1 MTTPPYPRNLLQT
14 VKLTDG
20 TMVTV
25 RPIRPEDA
33 DIEREFVN
41 SLSAESRYFRFM
53 SSMREISPDLLSRFT
68 RIDYEREMA
77 LIATIP
83 TDAGEREIGVAR
95 FASLEEPGECEFA
108 IVIAD
113 AWQNRGLARC
123 LMKAL
128 IDVARERRLIR
139 MHGIVLKSN
148 ARMLDFVRSQG
159 FSVETDREDAS
170 LAKVSL
176 DL

>member
-1 MTTPPYPRNLLQT
+1 MTTPHYPRNLLQT

-20 TMVTV
+20 TTVTV

-53 SSMREISPDLLSRFT
+53 GSMREISAELLSRFT

-83 TDAGEREIGVAR
+83 TDAGERQIGVAR
-95 FASLEEPGECEFA
+95 YASLEQPSECEFA

-113 AWQNRGLARC
+113 AWQNLGLARQ
-123 LMKAL
+123 LMKML
-128 IDVARERRLIR
+128 IEIARKRHFVR

-159 FSVETDREDAS
+159 FSLETDRDDAG
-170 LAKVSL
+170 LVNVSL
-176 DL
+176 QL